1 MPTFESIIIGA
12 PAGFSQSC
20 CDLNSLVA
28 TDSDLLSAITIKSF
42 SSANFV
48 PSEASEVKYYNEI
61 KAINFIVR
69 SYKAASPVPTFPQM
83 ASNLGLNSLL
93 SRDCVEKIIVA
104 IQKASSDLEVQVIP
118 ILSQV
123 RSRRLFFYVMRTNFN
138 STLYHYSTSCMQ
150 LSGKLRNLKW
160 RVGVAM
166 SSSKCKNLSA
176 PYVLLSF
183 DVMEVDGTV
192 SHHSTELNYQQF
204 QVSNW
209 KFSQFVSIFTIKL
222 ARLISLF

>member
-28 TDSDLLSAITIKSF
+28 TDSDSLSTITIKSF

-83 ASNLGLNSLL
+83 ASTLDLNSLL

-123 RSRRLFFYVMRTNFN
+123 LPMKLFFYVMHTNFN
-138 STLYHYSTSCMQ
+138 STLFTLRMQ
-150 LSGKLRNLKW
+150 LSGKMRNLKW

-166 SSSKCKNLSA
+166 SSSKCKNLSS

-204 QVSNW
+204 QVSG
-209 KFSQFVSIFTIKL
+209 
-222 ARLISLF
+222 